1 MNGHE
6 EMIRRLAG
14 LAGIAERYQD
24 QEGRTIEASLDAQ
37 RSVLAG
43 LGLHTETEVAT
54 REALDRVEALKN
66 GLIPALLPTRS
77 GRSFTVPLR
86 GISGRSAV
94 WRIQEESGAARE
106 GRSAV
111 IMGPAGTSIELPALP
126 TGYHS
131 LRIEADGRSGQS
143 TIIAAPPRCWEPPV
157 MREGGR
163 LWGTTT
169 QVYSLRSSRNLGIG
183 DYTDVSDLAAGTAGF
198 GASFLGLSPVHALF
212 SADRSK
218 ISPYSP
224 SSRLFLETI
233 FIDPTS
239 VPGFAE
245 SSATRLLEDPSAV
258 ERLSS
263 LRDAPLVDHAA
274 VWELKRPLLEAL
286 WRDFR
291 DGGSHAEFEA
301 FRRAGGESLRAHA
314 RFEALAEYFRHEG
327 RWWLGDWPAAFQNSH
342 STEVRAFERDH
353 GERVAFHTWL
363 QWLADRQLGEAAER
377 ARSAGMSIGLYR
389 DLAVGADAGG
399 SEIWSKPER
408 FASGLSVGSPPD
420 PFGPNGQKW
429 GLPPFNPLTLEEQ
442 GLAAFRDL
450 VASNMRHAGAI
461 RIDHAFQLQRLF
473 LIPSDLPA
481 SAGTYVGYPFEAMLA
496 VLRLESVRARSLVI
510 AEDLGT
516 APEGFSEAIMA
527 SGILSYR
534 VLWFEREGDG
544 SFKRPETY
552 PRSALAVFTT
562 HDLPTF
568 RGWWRGLD
576 TDLRHTLGVYDNDTA
591 ERERASRVDDLRRF
605 NEALILERA
614 LKEPA
619 GSDDPP
625 LEAMMRYL
633 ARTPSALVGLQ
644 IEDAAGELNQAN
656 LPGQDQ
662 SHPNWKRRLGAD
674 LNTII
679 APGGELAR
687 LAAALAAE
695 GRGTEPRTSALAA
708 PPPRATYRVQ
718 FHKEFTFDDAVRIV
732 PYLARLGISHLYS
745 SPIHAARP
753 GSVHGYDIVD
763 HTRINPELGGEDGF
777 RRLTDAL
784 KDHNLGLILDIVPNH
799 MGVGGADNAWWLSVL
814 EWGELSPL
822 GRAFDIDWERLGANH
837 KLVLPFLGDR
847 YGEAL
852 EKGDLKLTYDD
863 KDGSLSVW
871 HWEHRFPICPL
882 SYPIVLD
889 RALAASPANMSSE
902 YAEML
907 AISERLRAMNDET
920 APERRSAF
928 PQECET
934 LKNRLARS
942 VESSPELG
950 QGLKH
955 AIALINGTAGV
966 PESFGTL
973 HRILEAQSY
982 RLAHWR
988 VAASDINYRRFF
1000 DINGLAGI
1008 RVEDPEIF
1016 ERSHGLIF
1024 RLIREGRIQG
1034 LRIDHIDGLA
1044 DPEGY
1049 VRALQSAVGP
1059 GFYIAVEKIL
1069 EPGEQLRQW
1078 PIAGTTGYDVLNLLD
1093 GIFVNSGAAD
1103 RFEQIYR
1110 AASGL
1115 EGRYGVLLREA
1126 KVTTLES
1133 SFASELEVITSDLK
1147 RLADSDRRTR
1157 DYTVYAIRRALV
1169 EIIARFPVYRT
1180 YLGDANPTPE
1190 DRTILESTIIAS
1202 KRYSA
1207 LPDRTVHDFIASA
1220 LLDPPSTDDSF
1231 DRRDMDLI
1239 RRFRRRFQQLT
1250 GPVMAKS
1257 FEDTLFYRYVCLLS
1271 LNEVGGDPHHF
1282 GLSPKDFHRINQER
1296 SRTWPYS
1303 MIATATH
1310 DTKRGEDARARLNI
1324 LSEMPEAWADAVSR
1338 FQRAIAPHL
1347 EDNGESVPDA
1357 NDQYLILQAILG
1369 AWPVELLADGSDPD
1383 ALSLFR
1389 DRVEGF
1395 FTKALRE
1402 AKRHTSWVHIDEAYE
1417 AAALNL
1423 VRVILEPESQFL
1435 AEFRPLAQRLA
1446 FLGMLTSLART
1457 VLKTTLPGTPDIY
1470 QGTEM
1475 WDLSLVDPDN
1485 RRPVDYAAR
1494 SETLHNEETAASL
1507 IRCWQDGRI
1516 KQKVLAILLGDR
1528 ARTPNLYASGDYQAI
1543 RAEGHLAEHILAFS
1557 RTCGSERLIVV
1568 LPRLLSGLIKD
1579 QDAPPGAAIWT
1590 GTEILLPAREWRDII
1605 TERVIKVDQNPTA
1618 VAELFSDLP
1627 FSVLRAQS

>member
-1 MNGHE
+1 MNGHDE
-6 EMIRRLAG
+6 RIRRLAA
-14 LAGIAERYQD
+14 LVGIADRYQD
-24 QEGRTIEASLDAQ
+24 QEGRTVETALEAQ
-37 RSVLAG
+37 RAVLGG
-43 LGLHTETEVAT
+43 LGLSTETEVAT
-54 REALDRVEALKN
+54 DESLARVEAQKN
-66 GLIPALLPTRS
+66 GLIPLLLPTRAGHS
-77 GRSFTVPLR
+77 SLVSLR
-86 GISGRSAV
+86 GITSNSAV
-94 WRIQEESGAARE
+94 WRIQEESGATRE
-106 GRSAV
+106 GRSTV
-111 IMGPAGTSIELPALP
+111 SAGAAIELPALP
-126 TGYHS
+126 TGYHH
-131 LRIEADGRSGQS
+131 LHVEAGGRSGQS
-143 TIIAAPPRCWEPPV
+143 TIIAAPSRCWEPPD
-157 MREGGR
+157 MREGSR
-163 LWGTTT
+163 LWGTTA
-169 QVYSLRSSRNLGIG
+169 QIYSLRSGRNLGIG
-183 DYTDVSDLAAGTAGF
+183 DYSDVSDLAASTAEM

-233 FIDPTS
+233 FIDPTA
-239 VPGFAE
+239 VTGFAE
-245 SSATRLLEDPSAV
+245 SRAASLLEDPSSI

-286 WRDFR
+286 WR
-291 DGGSHAEFEA
+291 EFEGTGNHTDFET
-301 FRRAGGESLRAHA
+301 FRRFGGEALRAHA
-314 RFEALAEYFRHEG
+314 TFEAVSEHFRNEG
-327 RWWLGDWPAAFQNSH
+327 RWWLGDWPEAFQNLQSV
-342 STEVRAFERDH
+342 EVRAFERDQR
-353 GERVAFHTWL
+353 ERVAFHTWL
-363 QWLADRQLGEAAER
+363 QWLADKQLGEAAER
-377 ARSAGMSIGLYR
+377 SRSAGMSIGLYR
-389 DLAVGADAGG
+389 DLAVGADPGG
-399 SEIWSKPER
+399 SEIWSNPAH
-408 FASGLSVGSPPD
+408 FAPGLSVGSPPD
-420 PFGPNGQKW
+420 PFGPTGQKW
-429 GLPPFNPLTLEEQ
+429 GLPPFHPLVLEEQ
-442 GLAAFRDL
+442 GLAAFRAL

-473 LIPSDLPA
+473 LIPNDLPA
-481 SAGTYVGYPFEAMLA
+481 SAGAYVNYPFDAMLA

-516 APEGFSEAIMA
+516 APQGFSDAIMA

-544 SFKRPETY
+544 SFKRPNHY

-576 TDLRHTLGVYDNDTA
+576 TDLRHTLGVYDNETA
-591 ERERASRVDDLRRF
+591 ERERAARAADLRRF
-605 NEALILERA
+605 SEALMAEHILQ
-614 LKEPA
+614 EPA
-619 GSDDPP
+619 GADDPP
-625 LEAMMRYL
+625 LEGMTRYL

-662 SHPNWKRRLGAD
+662 SHPNWRRRIGVD
-674 LNTII
+674 LNTLV

-687 LAAALAAE
+687 LAAALSSE
-695 GRGTEPRTSALAA
+695 GRGTAPRRSALAA
-708 PPPRATYRVQ
+708 PPPRATYRLQ
-718 FHKEFTFDDAVRIV
+718 FHKEFTFDDAVKIV
-732 PYLARLGISHLYS
+732 PYLAKLGISHVYS

-763 HTRINPELGGEDGF
+763 HTRINPELGGEEGF

-784 KDHNLGLILDIVPNH
+784 RAHDLGLILDIVPNH

-814 EWGELSPL
+814 EWGELSPF

-837 KLVLPFLGDR
+837 KLIVPFLGER
-847 YGEAL
+847 YGDAL
-852 EKGDLKLTYDD
+852 QKGDLQLAYDD
-863 KDGSLSVW
+863 QDGSFSVW

-889 RALAASPANMSSE
+889 RALAALPTSMSGE
-902 YAEML
+902 HAEVL

-920 APERRSAF
+920 TPERRAAF
-928 PQECET
+928 PQECDA
-934 LKNRLARS
+934 LKERLSRAVS
-942 VESSPELG
+942 ASPELE

-955 AIALINGTAGV
+955 AIALINGAIGV
-966 PESFGTL
+966 TESFGTL
-973 HRILEAQSY
+973 HRILESQFY

-1016 ERSHGLIF
+1016 ERSHDMIF
-1024 RLIREGRIQG
+1024 RLVREGRIQG

-1049 VRALQSAVGP
+1049 VQALQSVVGP
-1059 GFYIAVEKIL
+1059 GFYIVVEKIL
-1069 EPGEQLRQW
+1069 EPGEHLRPW
-1078 PIAGTTGYDVLNLLD
+1078 PIAGTTGYDALNQLD
-1093 GIFVNSGAAD
+1093 GVFVDSSKAE

-1110 AASGL
+1110 EVTGL
-1115 EGRYGVLLREA
+1115 EGRYGTLLREA
-1126 KVTTLES
+1126 KVSILEN

-1180 YLGDANPTPE
+1180 YLAESEPTSE
-1190 DRTILESTIIAS
+1190 DRTILENTISAA

-1207 LPDRTVHDFIASA
+1207 LPDRTVHDFIFSA
-1220 LLDPPSTDDSF
+1220 LLDQPNTD
-1231 DRRDMDLI
+1231 RQAPRDCDLI

-1257 FEDTLFYRYVCLLS
+1257 FEDTLFYRYVRLLS

-1282 GLSPKDFHRINQER
+1282 GLSPKEFHRLAQER
-1296 SRTWPYS
+1296 SRTWPHA

-1310 DTKRGEDARARLNI
+1310 DTKRGEDARARLNVM
-1324 LSEMPEAWADAVSR
+1324 SEIPDTWVDAVSHFR
-1338 FQRAIAPHL
+1338 KFTASHL
-1347 EDNGESVPDA
+1347 ETRGENMPDE

-1369 AWPVELLADGSDPD
+1369 AWPVDLLEESSDPD
-1383 ALSLFR
+1383 AIARFSQR
-1389 DRVEGF
+1389 MEGF
-1395 FTKALRE
+1395 VTKALRE
-1402 AKRHTSWVHIDEAYE
+1402 AKRHTSWIHVDEAYE
-1417 AAALNL
+1417 ASAHDLL
-1423 VRVILEPESQFL
+1423 HTILESDSAFL
-1435 AEFRPLAQRLA
+1435 PEFRPLARRLA
-1446 FLGMLTSLART
+1446 YLGMLTSLART
-1457 VLKTTLPGTPDIY
+1457 VLKATLPGVPDIY

-1485 RRPVDYAAR
+1485 RRPVDYTILYQA
-1494 SETLHNEETAASL
+1494 LMDEETAASL
-1507 IRCWQDGRI
+1507 IRHWQDGRI
-1516 KQKVLAILLGDR
+1516 KQKVLAALLRDR
-1528 ARTPNLYASGDYQAI
+1528 AQTPSLYAAGDYHALK
-1543 RAEGHLAEHILAFS
+1543 AEGRLSDHILSFRRS
-1557 RTCGSERLIVV
+1557 CGNEHLVV
-1568 LPRLLSGLIKD
+1568 AVPRLMSGLVHEEIL
-1579 QDAPPGAAIWT
+1579 PLGETTWT
-1590 GTEILLPAREWRDII
+1590 GANLILPAGHWHDII
-1605 TERVIKVDQNPTA
+1605 ADKTIEVGSNPTE